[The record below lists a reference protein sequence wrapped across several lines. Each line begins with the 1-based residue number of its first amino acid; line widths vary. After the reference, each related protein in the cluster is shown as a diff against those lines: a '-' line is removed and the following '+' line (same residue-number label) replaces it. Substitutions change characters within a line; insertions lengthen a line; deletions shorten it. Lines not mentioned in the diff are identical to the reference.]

1 MDIRRIFEATWES
14 IIADFS
20 KLDLSADMSESLLPL
35 FEIISV
41 FVFSTWSSSSLDFT
55 LSIENWSIA
64 GLFEPRRM
72 YLLRLSVDCK
82 EESFCIVHTA
92 LAGKLYLHALLNE
105 TALFGSAF
113 AVFLLKFGAHVAL
126 ITVMV

>member
-1 MDIRRIFEATWES
+1 MM
-14 IIADFS
+14 ADFS
-20 KLDLSADMSESLLPL
+20 KLLLSADMSDSRLFL

-41 FVFSTWSSSSLDFT
+41 FAFSTDTSSSLDIT

-105 TALFGSAF
+105 TALFGSCF
-113 AVFLLKFGAHVAL
+113 AVLLFKFGAHVAL